1 MSSWLGLLGKPP
13 SGTPP
18 RKSTPEDLPV
28 PELEEDLLET
38 FQALEKFEEAA
49 KPLDQLR
56 GSIKKVQR
64 QQAIIKHGFMA
75 AHHFEE
81 EGADAVL
88 FDDVPPWI
96 SYSRI
101 SGYRYRLV
109 MKVADPDDEFELYNE
124 GVAFYGVPG
133 ASGWADGI
141 GDVAVHYMGAR
152 WAVFSKIFPFSEQ
165 GAAREAHED
174 VLLLGT
180 AKHVMLTPH
189 CAYRI
194 GERATDRPTPPPA
207 RQHAPSHAHACPF
220 PCP

>member
-1 MSSWLGLLGKPP
+1 MEDTISDFDHAGGSENDQGRLGTGAGDGWPWY
-13 SGTPP
+13 
-18 RKSTPEDLPV
+18 
-28 PELEEDLLET
+28 LEED
-38 FQALEKFEEAA
+38 ALDKNIRMR
-49 KPLDQLR
+49 P
-56 GSIKKVQR
+56 
-64 QQAIIKHGFMA
+64 
-75 AHHFEE
+75 
-81 EGADAVL
+81 
-88 FDDVPPWI
+88 
-96 SYSRI
+96 
-101 SGYRYRLV
+101 
-109 MKVADPDDEFELYNE
+109 DPDDEFELYNE